1 MVCQDEDVWMPQEGE
16 RAALTMPKQVIVQN
30 NAGTRI
36 TIPAEG
42 RVGTICRVN
51 LTNQTDKYYNPEQT
65 IYWEI
70 MLAWDIDGVVY
81 ESCNWISSADCEW
94 WPWMVEAETVVPG
107 SGRPF
112 LEVPADELSDSDEEP
127 HSDVTT
133 SASALLLHHLWYRR

>member
-16 RAALTMPKQVIVQN
+16 RAALTMPKQVIVEN

-36 TIPAEG
+36 TIAAEA

-70 MLAWDIDGVVY
+70 KLAWDIDGVVH

-94 WPWMVEAETVVPG
+94 WPWTVDAETVVPG

-112 LEVPADELSDSDEEP
+112 LEVPVDELSDSDEEP
-127 HSDVTT
+127 HWDITT
-133 SASALLLHHLWYRR
+133 SASALLLHHGGS